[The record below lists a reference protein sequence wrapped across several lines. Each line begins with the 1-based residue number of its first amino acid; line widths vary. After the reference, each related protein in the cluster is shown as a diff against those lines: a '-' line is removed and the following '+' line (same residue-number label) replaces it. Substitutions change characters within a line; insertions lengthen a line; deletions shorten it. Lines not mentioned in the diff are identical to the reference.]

1 MNQPYSHE
9 DLAALKKQLEEDL
22 YGFERQY
29 PEVRP
34 LPPMGEDEAKDLLIG
49 LMQIAAT
56 RMLTENESFFC
67 GQLLA
72 AHRMAVE
79 ARMLGRRGRY
89 YVISMEEFDRLAG
102 KRFKAP
108 AGG

>member
-1 MNQPYSHE
+1 
-9 DLAALKKQLEEDL
+9 
-22 YGFERQY
+22 
-29 PEVRP
+29 
-34 LPPMGEDEAKDLLIG
+34 MGEDEAKDLLIG

-89 YVISMEEFDRLAG
+89 YVISGEEFDRLAG
-102 KRFKAP
+102 ERFKAP